1 MSAKAASEQGEV
13 QSSGLCLLSQR
24 CLFNTQEESWKGNW
38 VWKEDEAGDRN
49 VGGVVI
55 ETVVD
60 GMVETTRE
68 WEYQKEN
75 ELAES
80 LKPPTLE
87 HRA

>member
-1 MSAKAASEQGEV
+1 M
-13 QSSGLCLLSQR
+13 
-24 CLFNTQEESWKGNW
+24 
-38 VWKEDEAGDRN
+38 
-49 VGGVVI
+49 GGVVI